1 MYKVMING
9 IDLQS
14 KHDAYLEGREV
25 TAPQVRKITETI
37 PGRNGVLDY
46 TSART
51 GYPAYENRIIRLI
64 LCIHKDEKAELEAA
78 RDNIFKLVH
87 GKRVNISFNDIEGIF
102 TGIGQIETEEDGLR
116 YKRLT
121 ISVDAYP
128 YRFTGTKKI
137 ELTATAEGVTKELEI
152 NMPVSPNIENE
163 NEIIIEAGNIAITKK
178 AGNFPVDELVL
189 KPGHNQIKIKG
200 TGKVKMQYEEGTL

>member
-1 MYKVMING
+1 MING

-14 KHDAYLEGREV
+14 KHDAYLEGREI

-46 TSART
+46 TSAIT
-51 GYPAYENRIIRLI
+51 GYPTYENRIIRLI

-78 RDNIFKLVH
+78 RDNICKLVH
-87 GKRVNISFNDIEGIF
+87 GKRVNISFSDINGVF
-102 TGIGQIETEEDGLR
+102 TGTGQIEAEEDGLR

-137 ELTATAEGVTKELEI
+137 ELIATAEGVIKDFEI
-152 NMPVSPNIENE
+152 NMPVSPYMENE
-163 NEIIIEAGNIAITKK
+163 NEITIEAGNTKINKK
-178 AGNFPVDELVL
+178 AGKFSVDELVL

-200 TGKVKMQYEEGTL
+200 TGKVKMEYEEGVL

>member
-25 TAPQVRKITETI
+25 TAPQVRRITETI

-46 TSART
+46 TSAIT
-51 GYPAYENRIIRLI
+51 GYPTYENRIIRLI

-87 GKRVNISFNDIEGIF
+87 GKKVNISFSDINGVF
-102 TGIGQIETEEDGLR
+102 TGTGQIEAEEEGLR
-116 YKRLT
+116 FKRLT
-121 ISVDAYP
+121 ISVDVYP
-128 YRFTGTKKI
+128 YRFTGIKKI
-137 ELTATAEGVTKELEI
+137 EIIATAEGVTKDFEI
-152 NMPVSPNIENE
+152 NMPVSPYMENE
-163 NEIIIEAGNIAITKK
+163 NEITIEAGNTKITKK
-178 AGNFPVDELVL
+178 AGKFSVDELVL

-200 TGKVKMQYEEGTL
+200 TGKVKMEYEEGVL

>member
-25 TAPQVRKITETI
+25 TAPQVRRITETI

-46 TSART
+46 TSAIT
-51 GYPAYENRIIRLI
+51 GYPTYENRIIRLI

-87 GKRVNISFNDIEGIF
+87 GKKVNISFSDINGVF
-102 TGIGQIETEEDGLR
+102 TGTGQIEAEEEGLR
-116 YKRLT
+116 FKRLT
-121 ISVDAYP
+121 ISIDAYP

-137 ELTATAEGVTKELEI
+137 EIIATAEGVTKDFKI
-152 NMPVSPNIENE
+152 NMPVSPYMENE
-163 NEIIIEAGNIAITKK
+163 NEITIEAGNTKITKK
-178 AGNFPVDELVL
+178 AGKFSVDELVL

-200 TGKVKMQYEEGTL
+200 TGKVKMEYEEGVL

>member
-14 KHDAYLEGREV
+14 KYDAYLEGREI
-25 TAPQVRKITETI
+25 TAPQIRRVTETI
-37 PGRNGVLDY
+37 PGRSGVLDY
-46 TSART
+46 TSAIT
-51 GYPAYENRIIRLI
+51 GYPTYDNRIIRLI
-64 LCIHKDEKAELEAA
+64 ICIHKTNKTELEAA
-78 RDNIFKLVH
+78 RDNIFSMIH
-87 GKRVNISFNDIEGIF
+87 GKRVNISFSDINGVF
-102 TGIGQIETEEDGLR
+102 TGTGQIEAEEDGLR
-116 YKRLT
+116 FKT

-128 YRFTGTKKI
+128 YRLTGTTKI
-137 ELTATAEGVTKELEI
+137 EITATAEGVTKDFEI

-163 NEIIIEAGNIAITKK
+163 NEITIEASNIAITKK
-178 AGNFPVDELVL
+178 AGNFSVDELVL

>member
-14 KHDAYLEGREV
+14 KHDAYLEGREI
-25 TAPQVRKITETI
+25 TAPQIRRITESI

-46 TSART
+46 TLAIT
-51 GYPAYENRIIRLI
+51 GYPTYENRIIRLI
-64 LCIHKDEKAELEAA
+64 LCIHKDEKAALEAA

-102 TGIGQIETEEDGLR
+102 TGTGQIETEEDGLR

-128 YRFTGTKKI
+128 YRFTGMKKI
-137 ELTATAEGVTKELEI
+137 ELTATADGVTKELEI

-163 NEIIIEAGNIAITKK
+163 NEITIEAGNIAITKK

-189 KPGHNQIKIKG
+189 KPGNNQIKIKG

>member
-14 KHDAYLEGREV
+14 KHDAYLEGREI
-25 TAPQVRKITETI
+25 TAPQIRRITESI

-46 TSART
+46 TSAIT
-51 GYPAYENRIIRLI
+51 GYPTYENRIIRLI
-64 LCIHKDEKAELEAA
+64 LCIHKDEKAALEAA

-87 GKRVNISFNDIEGIF
+87 GKRVNISFSDINGVF
-102 TGIGQIETEEDGLR
+102 TGTGQIEAEEDGLR

-163 NEIIIEAGNIAITKK
+163 NEIIIKAGNIAITKK

>member
-46 TSART
+46 TSTIT
-51 GYPAYENRIIRLI
+51 GYPTYENRIIRLI

-87 GKRVNISFNDIEGIF
+87 GKRVNISFSDINGVF
-102 TGIGQIETEEDGLR
+102 TGTGQIEAEEEGLR
-116 YKRLT
+116 FKRLT
-121 ISVDAYP
+121 ISIDAYP

-137 ELTATAEGVTKELEI
+137 EIIATAEGVTKDFEI
-152 NMPVSPNIENE
+152 NMPVSPYMENE
-163 NEIIIEAGNIAITKK
+163 NEITIEAGNTKITKK
-178 AGNFPVDELVL
+178 AGKFSVDELVL

-200 TGKVKMQYEEGTL
+200 TGKVKMEYEEGVL

>member
-46 TSART
+46 TSAIT
-51 GYPAYENRIIRLI
+51 GYPTYENRIIRLI

-87 GKRVNISFNDIEGIF
+87 GKKVNISFSDINGVF
-102 TGIGQIETEEDGLR
+102 TGTGQIEAEEDGLR
-116 YKRLT
+116 FKRLT
-121 ISVDAYP
+121 ISVDVYP
-128 YRFTGTKKI
+128 YRFIGTKKI
-137 ELTATAEGVTKELEI
+137 ELTATAEGVIKELEI

-163 NEIIIEAGNIAITKK
+163 NEITIEAGNIAITKK

>member
-14 KHDAYLEGREV
+14 KHDAYLEGREI
-25 TAPQVRKITETI
+25 TAPQVRRIMETI
-37 PGRNGVLDY
+37 PGRNGLLDY
-46 TSART
+46 TSAIT
-51 GYPAYENRIIRLI
+51 GYPTYDNRTIRLI
-64 LCIHKDEKAELEAA
+64 VCIHKMKKTELEAA

-102 TGIGQIETEEDGLR
+102 TGTGQIETEEDGLR

>member
-46 TSART
+46 TSTIT
-51 GYPAYENRIIRLI
+51 GYPTYENRIIRLI

-87 GKRVNISFNDIEGIF
+87 GKKVNISFNDIEGIF
-102 TGIGQIETEEDGLR
+102 TGTGQIETEEDGLR

>member
-1 MYKVMING
+1 MING

-14 KHDAYLEGREV
+14 KNDAYLEGREV
-25 TAPQVRKITETI
+25 TAPQVRRITETI

-46 TSART
+46 TSAIT
-51 GYPAYENRIIRLI
+51 GYPTYENRIIRLI

-87 GKRVNISFNDIEGIF
+87 GKKVNISFSDINGVF
-102 TGIGQIETEEDGLR
+102 TGTGQIEAEEEGLR
-116 YKRLT
+116 FKRLT
-121 ISVDAYP
+121 ISIDAYP

-137 ELTATAEGVTKELEI
+137 EIIATAEGVTKDFEI
-152 NMPVSPNIENE
+152 NMPVSPYMENE
-163 NEIIIEAGNIAITKK
+163 NEITIEAGNTKITKK
-178 AGNFPVDELVL
+178 AGKFSVDELVL

-200 TGKVKMQYEEGTL
+200 TGKVKMEYEEGVL

>member
-14 KHDAYLEGREV
+14 KHDAYLEGREI
-25 TAPQVRKITETI
+25 TAPQIRRITESI

-46 TSART
+46 TSAIT
-51 GYPAYENRIIRLI
+51 GYPTYENRIIRLI
-64 LCIHKDEKAELEAA
+64 LCIHKDEKAALEAA

-102 TGIGQIETEEDGLR
+102 TGTGQIETEEDGLR

-121 ISVDAYP
+121 ISVNAYP

-137 ELTATAEGVTKELEI
+137 EIIATAEGVTKDFEI
-152 NMPVSPNIENE
+152 NMPVSPYMENE
-163 NEIIIEAGNIAITKK
+163 NEITIEAGNTKITKK
-178 AGNFPVDELVL
+178 AGKFSVDELVL

-200 TGKVKMQYEEGTL
+200 TGKVKMEYEEGVL

>member
-1 MYKVMING
+1 MING

-25 TAPQVRKITETI
+25 TAPQVRRITETI

-46 TSART
+46 TSAIT
-51 GYPAYENRIIRLI
+51 GYPTYENRIIRLI
-64 LCIHKDEKAELEAA
+64 LCIHKDEKAELEAT

-87 GKRVNISFNDIEGIF
+87 GKRVNISFSDINGVF
-102 TGIGQIETEEDGLR
+102 TGTGQIEAEEEGLR
-116 YKRLT
+116 FKRLT
-121 ISVDAYP
+121 ISIDAYP

-137 ELTATAEGVTKELEI
+137 EIIATAEGVTKDFEI
-152 NMPVSPNIENE
+152 NMPVSPYMENE
-163 NEIIIEAGNIAITKK
+163 NEITIEAGNTKITKK
-178 AGNFPVDELVL
+178 AGKFSVDELVL

-200 TGKVKMQYEEGTL
+200 TGKVKMEYEEGVL

>member
-1 MYKVMING
+1 MING

-46 TSART
+46 TSTIT
-51 GYPAYENRIIRLI
+51 GYPTYENRIIRLI

-87 GKRVNISFNDIEGIF
+87 GKRVNISFSDINGVF
-102 TGIGQIETEEDGLR
+102 TGTGQIEAEEEGLR
-116 YKRLT
+116 FKRLT
-121 ISVDAYP
+121 ISIDAYP

-137 ELTATAEGVTKELEI
+137 EIIATAEGVTKDFEI
-152 NMPVSPNIENE
+152 NMPVSPYMENE
-163 NEIIIEAGNIAITKK
+163 NEITIEAGNTKITKK
-178 AGNFPVDELVL
+178 AGKFSVDELVL

-200 TGKVKMQYEEGTL
+200 TGKVKMEYEEGVL